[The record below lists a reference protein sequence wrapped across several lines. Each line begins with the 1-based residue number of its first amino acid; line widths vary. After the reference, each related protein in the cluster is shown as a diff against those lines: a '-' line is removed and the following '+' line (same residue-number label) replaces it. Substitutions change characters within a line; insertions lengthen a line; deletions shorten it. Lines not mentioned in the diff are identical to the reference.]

1 MRRRFH
7 TPLRRF
13 VAIARKE
20 VIQRVRDRRT
30 LALIVTIPLIELLL
44 FSYAVD
50 LTADHLPTAVADL
63 SMDAQSQA
71 FLQAL
76 SASGFFDLD
85 FYVASEQEV
94 IRAIDEGRA
103 RAGVVIPPGLAAD
116 LERSTQGARAAQA
129 LIILD
134 GSDSFSV
141 QSGYRAATAI
151 AQVYALD
158 LAAQAANRRG
168 DRLETSPITAS
179 TRVLYNPDLADLVFI
194 MPGLVAIL
202 LQVLA
207 VNTTAHSVVREY
219 ELGTIEQLLVTP
231 VRPLELLL
239 GKLAPNA
246 LLSFLVV
253 SLTTLVGVLW
263 FGVPF
268 RGNLLLFAWL
278 VLLFIL
284 SCLGLG
290 LLISTVTQTQN
301 QTQQI
306 TSALMLLS
314 QLLTG
319 FIYPRGPMPPLV
331 KAVGNLIPLTYFIR
345 IARGIMTKG
354 VGITFLWSDVFAL
367 IVYAI
372 LVTALA
378 ATTFKKRLD

>member
-1 MRRRFH
+1 MRPRSGK
-7 TPLRRF
+7 PLRRLAA
-13 VAIARKE
+13 VARKE

-30 LALIVTIPLIELLL
+30 LILIVTIPLIELLL

-63 SMDAQSQA
+63 SMDDQSRA

-76 SASGFFDLD
+76 STSGFFDLED
-85 FYVASEQEV
+85 YVASEQAV
-94 IRAIDEGRA
+94 IREIDEGRA
-103 RAGVVIPPGLAAD
+103 RAGVVIPPGLAATI
-116 LERSTQGARAAQA
+116 ERNAQGGPPAQA

-151 AQVYALD
+151 AQVHALE

-168 DRLETSPITAS
+168 TQLETSPITAS
-179 TRVLYNPDLADLVFI
+179 TRVLYNPNLEDLVFI

-207 VNTTAHSVVREY
+207 VNTTAQSVVREY

-231 VRPLELLL
+231 VRPIELLL

-253 SLTTLVGVLW
+253 SLTTLLGVLW

-268 RGNLLLFAWL
+268 QGNVLLFGWL
-278 VLLFIL
+278 VMLFIL

-290 LLISTVTQTQN
+290 LLISTLTQTQN
-301 QTQQI
+301 QTRQI

-319 FIYPRGPMPPLV
+319 FIYPREPMPWPV

-345 IARGIMTKG
+345 IARGIITKG
-354 VGITFLWSDVFAL
+354 LGITFLWSDVLAL
-367 IVYAI
+367 VVYTI

-378 ATTFKKRLD
+378 ATSFRKRLD